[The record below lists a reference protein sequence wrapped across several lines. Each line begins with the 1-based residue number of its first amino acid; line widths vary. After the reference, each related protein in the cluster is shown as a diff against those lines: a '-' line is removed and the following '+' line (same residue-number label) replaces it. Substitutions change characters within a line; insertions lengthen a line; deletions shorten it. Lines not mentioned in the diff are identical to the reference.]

1 MLASAGDELS
11 ESDAKI
17 LMEETKILQRNY
29 LFETPQPSFKEVVEN
44 FWKWLRYVS
53 FVLLTT
59 PFY

>member
-29 LFETPQPSFKEVVEN
+29 LFETPQPSFKEVVEK